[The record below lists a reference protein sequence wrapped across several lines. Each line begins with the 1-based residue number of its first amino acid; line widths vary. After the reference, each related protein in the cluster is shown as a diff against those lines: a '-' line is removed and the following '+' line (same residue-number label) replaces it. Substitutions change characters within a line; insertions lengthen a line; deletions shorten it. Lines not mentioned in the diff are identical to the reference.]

1 MTWNP
6 PSPDSGG
13 GPLTAYQVQLGVFGS
28 LSSGWSNCT
37 AFVSN
42 HSCLFTDLR
51 SKTSYEIRVRAFNK
65 KGPGQW
71 AYNIET
77 TDLIG
82 KYCNFIQY
90 CYVVLHIVS
99 LWHLIIRF
107 FYSSLHDLSLRLLI
121 HKVTPSSF
129 VPLS

>member
-13 GPLTAYQVQLGVFGS
+13 GPLTAYQVQLGAFRRG
-28 LSSGWSNCT
+28 SSGWSNCT

-42 HSCLFTDLR
+42 HSCLCTDMR
-51 SKTSYEIRVRAFNK
+51 SKTVYRIRVRAFNK

-71 AYNIET
+71 AYTFYT

-82 KYCNFIQY
+82 KYCNFSQY
-90 CYVVLHIVS
+90 CC
-99 LWHLIIRF
+99 IIHSKF
-107 FYSSLHDLSLRLLI
+107 
-121 HKVTPSSF
+121 VT
-129 VPLS
+129 LNH